1 VAPAGETTRP
11 TADRVRQAVFDML
24 LHAPWAGRDVVEG
37 ATVLDAFAGTGAMGL
52 EALSRGAAQAV
63 FMEQDRA
70 ALAAL
75 RANIAACDAAGR
87 VLACDVLRPPA
98 GSACGIIFLDPP
110 YGKDLLP
117 VSLGALRKAGWLGP
131 GSLIVAEI
139 GRLDSV
145 TEYGTL
151 LAQRVHGAAR
161 IIVWRDSHDACH
173 GRNRP
178 PPTPDRGV

>member
-1 VAPAGETTRP
+1 MRIVGGAWRGRGLVAPAGDTTRP

-24 LHAPWAGRDVVEG
+24 MHAPWAGRDLFEG

-63 FMEQDRA
+63 FMERDRA

-75 RANIAACDAAGR
+75 RSNIAACGAGAR
-87 VLACDVLRPPA
+87 VIPGDVLRPPP
-98 GSACGIIFLDPP
+98 GSPCDIIFLDPP

-117 VSLGALRKAGWLGP
+117 LSLGALRRAGWIGP

-145 TEYGTL
+145 TEYGIL
-151 LAQRVHGAAR
+151 LAQRVHGAAQ
-161 IIVWRDSHDACH
+161 IIVWRD
-173 GRNRP
+173 
-178 PPTPDRGV
+178 